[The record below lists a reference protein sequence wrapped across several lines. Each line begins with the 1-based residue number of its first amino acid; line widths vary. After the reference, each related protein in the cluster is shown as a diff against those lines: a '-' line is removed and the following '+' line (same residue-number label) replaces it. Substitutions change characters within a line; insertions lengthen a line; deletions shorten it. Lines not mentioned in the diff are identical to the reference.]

1 MHVEL
6 GSESTR
12 SRKRNAELR
21 KKKEEEEEEGRREQ
35 RKAERK
41 VGFGVREMKMKS

>member
-1 MHVEL
+1 MTL
-6 GSESTR
+6 KPKYR
-12 SRKRNAELR
+12 
-21 KKKEEEEEEGRREQ
+21 EEEKGRAKEEEEGRREQ

>member
-1 MHVEL
+1 MTLKPKHREEEK
-6 GSESTR
+6 GR
-12 SRKRNAELR
+12 A
-21 KKKEEEEEEGRREQ
+21 KEEAEEEGRREE